1 VNKKGLLGKLA
12 AAALSLTI
20 YPIVVLSHS
29 LKCCMTDFYIVM
41 LVVTGLQ
48 ILVPEKNR
56 RGHLDL
62 H

>member
-1 VNKKGLLGKLA
+1 MGLLGELVA
-12 AAALSLTI
+12 AVLSLTI
-20 YPIVVLSHS
+20 YPFVILYPNKMLHE
-29 LKCCMTDFYIVM
+29 DFYIVM
-41 LVVTGLQ
+41 LIVTGLQ